1 MSFVISKI
9 TVTTIVMPFFITF
22 LGKVGDNMSDFIDDK
37 IFIPLLK
44 FSEKHPNLP
53 MIISLISL
61 LVSIIK

>member
-1 MSFVISKI
+1 MFGFLDNIS
-9 TVTTIVMPFFITF
+9 
-22 LGKVGDNMSDFIDDK
+22 NFIDDK

-61 LVSIIK
+61 LVSIIKWFLIRLVLNNFNYITNAL